1 MIDQISLPHTRG
13 GLRFDWYSVLEA
25 DFINNFADI
34 LTKEIA
40 MTQGKQGITWDQQK
54 ERHLTQLQIAKHL
67 LSALYQSYTSINSRC
82 ERMPVSVPRDANLFS
97 CGATKKPKIPYSYR
111 YLSNVINSMIN
122 LGWVE
127 FCRGREGS
135 GYSRLYASGILE
147 QAFKS
152 IGLCWF
158 KQTPNPKESL
168 IVLRDRVNK
177 DNSPFC
183 RGKSNKKYSKVTL
196 ETPDTPE
203 TQKMSV
209 NLYRYNEFLT
219 KHCIAFDLPDNALH
233 TITKAM
239 AANKDQYKLKYLD
252 LSRTQLRRVFSR
264 GDMTLHGRFYG
275 GWWQSIPSKAL
286 QYRTHITIDGH
297 RTCEIDYSSVCLRIL
312 YAFKGISKDP
322 EEDLYDIGLTNWQGQ
337 SDPRRDLIKEYI
349 NAIMNDEDETFR
361 LKKYKLKSL
370 GLTHYSLHSLV
381 LKRHHSIS
389 EALNAGIGL
398 KTQYVDSKIAEDI
411 MVTMMDL
418 GILVLPIHDSFIVV
432 DKYKWILHEVMLE
445 SFRKI
450 TGHNGSVDIT
460 LSRLPEY
467 FGYSKEDYRQV
478 PEHLKQGPSSSKE
491 DSMMNVYLR
500 SWRQVTSTTSS

>member
-1 MIDQISLPHTRG
+1 MIDQITLPHTRD
-13 GLRFDWYSVLEA
+13 GLRFDWYSVIDA

-40 MTQGKQGITWDQQK
+40 KTQGKHGITWVKQK
-54 ERHLTQLQIAKHL
+54 ERHLSQLEITKHL
-67 LSALYQSYTSINSRC
+67 LTALYQSYTSINSRC
-82 ERMPVSVPRDANLFS
+82 EPMPVSVPRDANLFS
-97 CGATKKPKIPYSYR
+97 SGATQKPKITYSYR
-111 YLSNVINSMIN
+111 YLNKVINSMIN

-127 FCRGREGS
+127 FYRGREGS

-168 IVLRDRVNK
+168 IVLRDRVIK
-177 DNSPFC
+177 DNPPFC
-183 RGKSNKKYSKVTL
+183 RGKSKKKYSKVTL
-196 ETPDTPE
+196 ETPSSPE
-203 TQKMSV
+203 TQKMAE

-239 AANKDQYKLKYLD
+239 AGNKDQYKPKYLD

-264 GDMTLHGRFYG
+264 GDMSLHGRFYG
-275 GWWQSIPSKAL
+275 GWWQSIPSKDF
-286 QYRTHITIDGH
+286 QYRTHITINGH

-322 EEDLYDIGLTNWQGQ
+322 EEDLYDIGLTKWQGR
-337 SDPRRDLIKEYI
+337 SDPRREFIKEYI

-361 LKKYKLKSL
+361 LKKNELKSL

-389 EALNAGIGL
+389 EELNAGIGL

-411 MVTMMDL
+411 MVTMMNL
-418 GILVLPIHDSFIVV
+418 GIIVLPIHDSFIVI
-432 DKYKWILHEVMLE
+432 DKYKWILQKVMLE
-445 SFRKI
+445 SFSRN
-450 TGHNGSVDIT
+450 TGHIGSLDIT
-460 LSRLPEY
+460 LSRLPKY
-467 FGYSKEDYRQV
+467 FGYSKEDYKQV
-478 PEHLKQGPSSSKE
+478 PKHLKQATALSKE
-491 DSMMNVYLR
+491 DNMMSIYLR